1 MQRVLATAE
10 EGALLSCARL
20 ARSIHHHVT
29 RVVFY
34 TIVLRRREGGAGDE
48 CTVPLSLDSRE
59 GCGSRNSLHPLPS
72 PFLPSFLP
80 YVWSP
85 SLTQLIFY
93 APHAAH
99 VKPRQAASPPPVPRL
114 ARAVRAHSR
123 VVQDGTSEPRGKED
137 LRGENTPPAPLKPTS
152 LAFLH
157 LRVHFA
163 LVTFLNIR
171 HAYEIA

>member
-1 MQRVLATAE
+1 MLFLRP
-10 EGALLSCARL
+10 RL

-34 TIVLRRREGGAGDE
+34 TLVLRRREGGAGDE
-48 CTVPLSLDSRE
+48 CKVPPSLDSCV

-99 VKPRQAASPPPVPRL
+99 VKPRQAASPPPVRPPVPRL

-123 VVQDGTSEPRGKED
+123 VVQDRASEPRGKED
-137 LRGENTPPAPLKPTS
+137 LRGENTPPSSPPHSHFCIKECI
-152 LAFLH
+152 
-157 LRVHFA
+157 LRWLRF
-163 LVTFLNIR
+163 
-171 HAYEIA
+171 